1 MVIGVAQ
8 RPAEGETLCGDAY
21 AIVRRGSRTLV
32 ALADGLGH
40 GPEAAR
46 AAQAFCSH
54 AEAAPEGPLESIL
67 TSADHAI
74 GATRGV
80 AAALLRLDP
89 PWHFEFAGVGNV
101 VLRVLSRKPIHP
113 LSVAG
118 TLGRRNARRVRC
130 ERFAVERG
138 DLLVMHSD
146 GVSGRYDLEP
156 LRGEPPDRLARG
168 LLETHGRSHDDAT
181 CLVIRWDEAAAPSGD
196 EAMGR
201 RAP

>member
-1 MVIGVAQ
+1 VVIGVAQ

-21 AIVRRGSRTLV
+21 AIVRRGRRTLV

-54 AEAAPEGPLESIL
+54 VQAAADRPLDAIL
-67 TSADHAI
+67 TTAGPAI
-74 GATRGV
+74 AGTRGV

-89 PWHFEFAGVGNV
+89 PGHFEYAGVGNI
-101 VLRVLSRKPIHP
+101 VLRVLSRTPIHP

-130 ERFAVERG
+130 DRFAVEEG

-146 GVSGRYDLEP
+146 GVSGRYELDR
-156 LRGEPPDRLARG
+156 LRGAAPDRVARELLAA
-168 LLETHGRSHDDAT
+168 HGRSHDDAT
-181 CLVIRWDEAAAPSGD
+181 CLVVRWDGVASPPGGAPEA
-196 EAMGR
+196 
-201 RAP
+201 

>member
-21 AIVRRGSRTLV
+21 AIVRRGRTTLV

-54 AEAAPEGPLESIL
+54 VEDEADRPLDAIL
-67 TSADHAI
+67 TSADQVIA
-74 GATRGV
+74 GTRGV

-89 PWHFEFAGVGNV
+89 PGHFEYAGVGNI
-101 VLRVLSRKPIHP
+101 VLRVLSRRPIHP

-118 TLGRRNARRVRC
+118 TLGRRNTRRLRC
-130 ERFAVERG
+130 ERFAVEHG
-138 DLLVMHSD
+138 DMLVMHSD
-146 GVSGRYDLEP
+146 GVSARYELAP
-156 LRGEPPDRLARG
+156 LRGEAPDRVARE
-168 LLETHGRSHDDAT
+168 LLEVHGRSHDDAT
-181 CLVIRWDEAAAPSGD
+181 CLVVRWDGEAQGPRTDPPEG
-196 EAMGR
+196 
-201 RAP
+201 

>member
-21 AIVRRGSRTLV
+21 AIVRRGRTTLV

-54 AEAAPEGPLESIL
+54 VEDEADRPLDAIL
-67 TSADHAI
+67 TSADQVIA
-74 GATRGV
+74 GTRGV

-89 PWHFEFAGVGNV
+89 PGHFEYAGVGNI
-101 VLRVLSRKPIHP
+101 VLRVLSRRPIHP

-118 TLGRRNARRVRC
+118 TLGRRNTRRLRC
-130 ERFAVERG
+130 ERFAVEHG
-138 DLLVMHSD
+138 DMLVMHSD
-146 GVSGRYDLEP
+146 GVSARYELDP
-156 LRGEPPDRLARG
+156 LRGRGARPRRPGAARG
-168 LLETHGRSHDDAT
+168 ARQIARRRDLPRRPLGRRGARAPRTDAT
-181 CLVIRWDEAAAPSGD
+181 EG
-196 EAMGR
+196 
-201 RAP
+201 

>member
-8 RPAEGETLCGDAY
+8 RPASGETLCGDAY
-21 AIVRRGSRTLV
+21 AIVRRGHKTLV

-54 AEAAPEGPLESIL
+54 VSASAERPLDAIL
-67 TSADHAI
+67 ASADQAI
-74 GATRGV
+74 AGTRGV

-89 PWHFEFAGVGNV
+89 PGHFEFAGVGNI
-101 VLRVLSRKPIHP
+101 VLRVVSRAPVHP

-118 TLGRRNARRVRC
+118 TLGRRNTRRLRC
-130 ERFAVERG
+130 ERFAVDAG

-146 GVSGRYDLEP
+146 GVSARWELGP
-156 LRGEPPDRLARG
+156 LRGEAPDRVAQE
-168 LLETHGRSHDDAT
+168 LLEVHGRSHDDAT
-181 CLVIRWDEAAAPSGD
+181 CLVVRWGTPSGAD
-196 EAMGR
+196 GAGSGGS
-201 RAP
+201 P

>member
-21 AIVRRGSRTLV
+21 AIVRRGRTTLV

-54 AEAAPEGPLESIL
+54 VETASDRPLDAIL
-67 TSADHAI
+67 TTADQVIA
-74 GATRGV
+74 GTRGV

-89 PWHFEFAGVGNV
+89 PGHFEYAGVGNI
-101 VLRVLSRKPIHP
+101 VLRVLSRTPIHP

-118 TLGRRNARRVRC
+118 TLGRRNTRRLRC
-130 ERFAVERG
+130 ERFAVEEG

-146 GVSGRYDLEP
+146 GVSGRYELDR
-156 LRGEPPDRLARG
+156 LRGEEPDRVARE
-168 LLETHGRSHDDAT
+168 LLEAHGRSHDDAT
-181 CLVIRWDEAAAPSGD
+181 CLVVRWDGAAPRSGD
-196 EAMGR
+196 GSMKG
-201 RAP
+201 